1 MCFTDLGNCYKLD
14 LEELPDGKW
23 KEKGASLKSVC
34 PAALEGEKIVY
45 MLPLTEKLPKGNLLF
60 YTESGMVKKTEWK
73 EYGVL
78 KSAFQA
84 IKLKE
89 GDKVI
94 GIETEKKECSLV
106 FVTQSGMKS

>member
-1 MCFTDLGNCYKLD
+1 M
-14 LEELPDGKW
+14 
-23 KEKGASLKSVC
+23 
-34 PAALEGEKIVY
+34 
-45 MLPLTEKLPKGNLLF
+45 F

-94 GIETEKKECSLV
+94 GIETEKKSVRLCLSR
-106 FVTQSGMKS
+106 KAA